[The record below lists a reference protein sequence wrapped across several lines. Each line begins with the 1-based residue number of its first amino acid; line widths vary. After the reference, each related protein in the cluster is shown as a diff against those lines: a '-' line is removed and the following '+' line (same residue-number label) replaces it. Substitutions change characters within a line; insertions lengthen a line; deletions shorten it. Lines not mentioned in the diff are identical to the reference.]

1 MSDANREA
9 ILDRIRRALTTPA
22 PSPHFREENGGAA
35 GPLFPLPAP
44 TGPDLR
50 DRFRSEFQAVLGEF
64 HEFESLAA
72 AQDWLRGFL
81 GGLEGGAVLAADEP
95 ALRRLATGLDR
106 VAWIRQDGS
115 AANWESLGV
124 GLTTCESLVAESGT
138 IVVSAASSGR
148 AASVLPPI
156 HVVAATMDQL
166 VPDLSEALAR
176 LRRKYPERLPS
187 SATFVTGPSR
197 TADIEK
203 ILVVGAHGPKR
214 LLLMLLPEGAL

>member
-9 ILDRIRRALTTPA
+9 ILERIRRALATPA
-22 PSPHFREENGGAA
+22 PAPHFLEGGVVPA

-44 TGPDLR
+44 TGPGLR
-50 DRFRSEFQAVLGEF
+50 NRFRSEFEAVLGEF

-72 AQDWLRGFL
+72 AQGWL
-81 GGLEGGAVLAADEP
+81 GGFVAGLNEGSVLAADVP
-95 ALRRLATGLDR
+95 ALRRLASGLEG
-106 VAWIRQDGS
+106 VAWISQGGS
-115 AANWESLGV
+115 AGDWESFGV

-156 HVVAATMDQL
+156 HIVAATTDQL

-176 LRRKYPERLPS
+176 LRRKYAEGLPS